1 MHSKGTVSIFSSKYE
16 LDRIKNVKILK
27 FLEITYPLDP
37 LDLPGAALGIWIC
50 GCHHLIQALP

>member
-37 LDLPGAALGIWIC
+37 LDLSPRGPPYEN
-50 GCHHLIQALP
+50 LIYPLLTT